1 MGRKGSLE
9 ERARA
14 EVERIKERKLRRKGV
29 GRLAAVEGQRI
40 RDPQPMSSGL
50 CDQDL
55 PLLRIPMGPTP
66 SEASK
71 ADQEPPERVSWWRV
85 FLGFD

>member
-1 MGRKGSLE
+1 
-9 ERARA
+9 
-14 EVERIKERKLRRKGV
+14 V

-50 CDQDL
+50 YDQDL

-66 SEASK
+66 SEASE
-71 ADQEPPERVSWWRV
+71 ADQEPPERVSWWRRFIV
-85 FLGFD
+85 KGLMLWPLQV